1 MSSRKHERSN
11 VQEEHLPP
19 AKRESRTG
27 TKRSHRDPHA
37 AEDDDEVEK
46 DSEMELELSQLPSQ
60 DIEEGTLSFVSLC
73 CSIFGP
79 RTLSFCIVN
88 VCTPSYTERGGDWCA
103 GQGGAV

>member
-1 MSSRKHERSN
+1 MSSRKHKRSN
-11 VQEEHLPP
+11 VEERLPP

-27 TKRSHRDPHA
+27 TKRSHQDPRE
-37 AEDDDEVEK
+37 AEDEDEVEK

-79 RTLSFCIVN
+79 RTLVLYRKN